1 MKHYYFLAPAAAA
14 DRHEIDGHRYVYAN
28 VEMYQRPD
36 GQRHVR
42 EVALDD
48 ARLLLVNQCRNGVA
62 YALVGKAG
70 DAIACTTNLPHS
82 VVVTPEP
89 L

>member
-1 MKHYYFLAPAAAA
+1 MHHYYFVAPAAAA
-14 DRHEIDGHRYVYAN
+14 DRHEIDGHRYVYAD

-42 EVALDD
+42 NVPLDD
-48 ARLLLVNQCRNGVA
+48 AHLLRVSHYRNGLA

-82 VVVTPEP
+82 IEVIQAER
-89 L
+89 